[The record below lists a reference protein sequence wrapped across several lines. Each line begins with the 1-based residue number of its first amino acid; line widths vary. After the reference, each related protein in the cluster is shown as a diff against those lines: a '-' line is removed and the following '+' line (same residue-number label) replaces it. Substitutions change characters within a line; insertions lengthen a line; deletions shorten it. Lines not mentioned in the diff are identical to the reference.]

1 MNIVKYILW
10 LFAFVAG
17 VVVSYFV
24 PDETLSLNGKYIFL
38 GAWGA
43 VLGFVFY
50 TICKKR
56 IDSMQ
61 SEFNEAL
68 NSRLPKTP
76 YGSISAHDDDVL
88 PKGAVPAAE
97 ALRQAEASLKKKL
110 EASSKVFFPLPAWN
124 DFKNGILKNR
134 PFNEVIASMEK
145 LLPVMFPNASGVLY
159 MYGDVQTEVA
169 QIFKFGPNV
178 ISDEHIRPE
187 ECASFNNGE
196 VAVTD
201 YTSPEIS
208 GNCTH
213 LHHRPK
219 GYALCAPIE
228 GLEEH
233 FGILSIQVDALPEY
247 ETLEYWQAKI
257 SVVSAA
263 FGLFVAN
270 QDLNSRFQQHSIRDT
285 LTGLFNRRYME
296 ESLTREVYAAVRHN
310 SPIGMIMIRPD
321 AIDNIQET
329 QGRHAVEQL
338 LWELGQR
345 LPSYIRGEDIPC
357 RYNGDVFCVILPGA
371 DVQTTKDR
379 AEKIRSEI
387 SQLQIDYNGNI
398 LATTLSMG
406 VADMPLHAA
415 DGGALIYAAELSMQ
429 CAVKSGM
436 DRIVLADVLSMS

>member
-1 MNIVKYILW
+1 MNIAKYILW
-10 LFAFVAG
+10 FVAFVAG
-17 VVVSYFV
+17 VIISYFV
-24 PDETLSLNGKYIFL
+24 PEDTLSVGGKFVFL

-43 VLGFVFY
+43 VLGFVLY
-50 TICKKR
+50 SACKKR
-56 IDSMQ
+56 IDTIQ
-61 SEFNEAL
+61 DDFTEAL

-76 YGSISAHDDDVL
+76 YGPIPTNPEPL
-88 PKGAVPAAE
+88 PNGAVPAAE
-97 ALRQAEASLKKKL
+97 ALKQAEASLKKL
-110 EASSKVFFPLPAWN
+110 EAAAKVGFPLSAWN
-124 DFKNGILKNR
+124 EFKNGILRNR
-134 PFNEVIASMEK
+134 PFSEVVATMEK
-145 LLPVMFPNASGVLY
+145 LLPAMFPNASGVLY

-257 SVVSAA
+257 SIVSAA

-296 ESLTREVYAAVRHN
+296 ESLTREVYSAVRHN
-310 SPIGMIMIRPD
+310 SSIGMIMIRPD
-321 AIDNIQET
+321 AIDSIQEK

-345 LPSYIRGEDIPC
+345 LPGYIRAEDIPC

-371 DVQTTKDR
+371 NVQTTKER

-406 VADMPLHAA
+406 VAAMPLHAA
-415 DGGALIYAAELSMQ
+415 DGGSLIYNAELSMQ
-429 CAVKSGM
+429 CAIKSGT
-436 DRIVLADVLSMS
+436 DRIVLADVLSLS

>member
-10 LFAFVAG
+10 LIAFVAG
-17 VVVSYFV
+17 VVISYFV
-24 PDETLSLNGKYIFL
+24 PDETLSLTGKYIFL

-43 VLGFVFY
+43 VLGYVFY
-50 TICKKR
+50 TVCRRR
-56 IDSMQ
+56 IDTIQ
-61 SEFNEAL
+61 SDFTEAL

-76 YGSISAHDDDVL
+76 FGPIANEEETL
-88 PKGAVPAAE
+88 PKGTMSVAE
-97 ALRQAEASLKKKL
+97 ALKQAEASFKKKM
-110 EASSKVFFPLPAWN
+110 EAVAKVNFPFAAWN

-134 PFNEVIASMEK
+134 PFSEVISSMEK
-145 LLPVMFPNASGVLY
+145 LLPEMFPNASGVLY

-178 ISDEHIRPE
+178 ISDEHMRPE
-187 ECASFNNGE
+187 ECASFNNGDI
-196 VAVTD
+196 VVTD

-219 GYALCAPIE
+219 GFAFCAPIE

-247 ETLEYWQAKI
+247 ETLEYWRAKI
-257 SVVSAA
+257 SIVSAV

-296 ESLTREVYAAVRHN
+296 ESLTREVYSAVRHN

-345 LPSYIRGEDIPC
+345 LPGYIRAEDIPC
-357 RYNGDVFCVILPGA
+357 RYNGDVFCIILPGA

-387 SQLQIDYNGNI
+387 AQLQIDYNGNI

-406 VADMPLHAA
+406 VADMPLHAS
-415 DGGALIYAAELSMQ
+415 DGGSLIYAAELSMQ
-429 CAVKSGM
+429 CAIKSGM

>member
-1 MNIVKYILW
+1 MNIAKYILW
-10 LFAFVAG
+10 FVAFVAG
-17 VVVSYFV
+17 VIISYFV
-24 PDETLSLNGKYIFL
+24 PEDTLSVGGKFVFL

-43 VLGFVFY
+43 VLGFVLY
-50 TICKKR
+50 SACKKR
-56 IDSMQ
+56 IDTIQ
-61 SEFNEAL
+61 DDFTEAL

-76 YGSISAHDDDVL
+76 YGPIPINPEPL
-88 PKGAVPAAE
+88 PNGAVPAAE
-97 ALRQAEASLKKKL
+97 ALKQAEASLKKL
-110 EASSKVFFPLPAWN
+110 EAAAKVGFPLSAWN
-124 DFKNGILKNR
+124 EFKNGILRNR
-134 PFNEVIASMEK
+134 PFSEVVATMEK
-145 LLPVMFPNASGVLY
+145 LLPAMFPNASGVLY

-257 SVVSAA
+257 SIVSAA

-296 ESLTREVYAAVRHN
+296 ESLTREVYSAVRHN
-310 SPIGMIMIRPD
+310 SSIGMIMIRPD
-321 AIDNIQET
+321 AIDSIQEK

-345 LPSYIRGEDIPC
+345 LPGYIRAEDIPC

-371 DVQTTKDR
+371 NVQTTKER

-406 VADMPLHAA
+406 VAAMPLHAA
-415 DGGALIYAAELSMQ
+415 DGGSLIYNAELSMQ
-429 CAVKSGM
+429 CAIKSGT
-436 DRIVLADVLSMS
+436 DRIVLADVLSLS